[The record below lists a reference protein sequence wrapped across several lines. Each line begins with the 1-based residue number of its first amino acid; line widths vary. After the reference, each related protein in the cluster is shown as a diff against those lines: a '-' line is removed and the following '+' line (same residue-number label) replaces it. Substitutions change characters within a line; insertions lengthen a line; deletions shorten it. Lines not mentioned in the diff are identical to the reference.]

1 MRACGRW
8 SGEEDALRHR
18 LVEHLGA
25 RELGL
30 QDGEVV
36 AIAGGAVAGRKQ
48 MPQALEP
55 FAQQA
60 SILPAESSSHTRC
73 ISLGSAQCLM
83 QLSSASNATPRLA
96 SCRLRYSWPL
106 MQGLAL

>member
-1 MRACGRW
+1 MRTCGRW

-18 LVEHLGA
+18 LVKHLGA

-36 AIAGGAVAGRKQ
+36 AIAGGAVAGRKR

-60 SILPAESSSHTRC
+60 SILPAESSSHTR
-73 ISLGSAQCLM
+73 LGVGTGLDAVVQ
-83 QLSSASNATPRLA
+83 RLERWQA
-96 SCRLRYSWPL
+96 
-106 MQGLAL
+106 AA